1 MQQYKKLLKDL
12 ILGSLWLPGRLWSY
26 VYPHSFSNKATILRA
41 ALYSAWLSRKFKF
54 FGKRTLIY
62 SPCNLWGGQYISIGN
77 KSSIGKNAALT
88 AWDHYGAESFS
99 PQITIGNNVSIGVGS
114 HITAINRIE
123 IGDNVLTGKYI
134 TITDNSHGK
143 SDLASFAFP
152 PAARPMYSAGPVIIE
167 TGVWLGDKVTIL
179 PNVRIGKNAVIGA
192 NSVVTKDIP
201 ANCVA
206 GGIPAKVIKSAV

>member
-1 MQQYKKLLKDL
+1 LV
-12 ILGSLWLPGRLWSY
+12 LGSLWLAGRLWSY
-26 VYPHSFSNKATILRA
+26 VYPHSLSDKVSLLRT
-41 ALYSAWLSRKFKF
+41 ALYSAWLSRKFKHY
-54 FGKRTLIY
+54 GKRTFIY
-62 SPCNLWGGQYISIGN
+62 SPCCLWGEQYISIGDR
-77 KSSIGKNAALT
+77 SSVGKNAALT

-99 PQITIGNNVSIGVGS
+99 PQITIGNNVSIGVSS

-123 IGDNVLTGKYI
+123 IGDNVLTGKHI

-143 SDLASFAFP
+143 CDLSSFNLP
-152 PAARPMYSAGPVIIE
+152 PAARPLHSAGPVVIE
-167 TGVWLGDKVTIL
+167 AGVWLGDKVTIL

-206 GGIPAKVIKSAV
+206 GGIPAKVIKSIG